1 MISFIILA
9 VGLILLVIGA
19 NWLINGAEN
28 IAKRFNISDIVIGFT
43 IVSFGTSAPEL
54 IVGIMA
60 ALKNAGDITVG
71 NVIGSNIF
79 NLLAVLGI
87 TGIVVPIRAKI
98 GSIRKYIPFS
108 VIVIIALFI
117 AGNDYLIMRDSNTIS
132 RIDGIIL
139 LALFALYLFMNFKDR
154 KKEHI
159 SINVEKQNIY
169 ISLLIFILGVGA
181 LGLGGELTTRGAVE
195 IARMW
200 GVSEK
205 MIALTVIAT
214 GTSLP
219 ELITSLIA
227 VLKKKPDIA
236 IGNIVGSNIF
246 NVLLILGLSS
256 LIRPV
261 AFNPMM
267 NIDLLIVGFMSLVL
281 LGLVEITKDK
291 VLNRVSSSLL
301 LISFIVYWI
310 FVILRK

>member
-1 MISFIILA
+1 MAL
-9 VGLILLVIGA
+9 LIFGA

-28 IAKRFNISDIVIGFT
+28 VAKRFHISDIVIGFT

-54 IVGIMA
+54 IVGIA
-60 ALKNAGDITVG
+60 ATLKNAGDITVG
-71 NVIGSNIF
+71 NVIGSNVF

-87 TGIVVPIRAKI
+87 TGIVMPIKAQI
-98 GSIRKYIPFS
+98 GSLRKYIPFS
-108 VIVIIALFI
+108 IIVLIVLFI
-117 AGNDYLIMRDSNTIS
+117 AGNDSLIMRESNMIS

-139 LALFALYLFMNFKDR
+139 MVIFAIYIYMNVREKKDD
-154 KKEHI
+154 I
-159 SINVEKQNIY
+159 TINVEKQNIY
-169 ISLLIFILGVGA
+169 ISILIFIIGIGA
-181 LGLGGELTTRGAVE
+181 LALGGELTTRAAVE

-219 ELITSLIA
+219 ELITSFLA

-246 NVLLILGLSS
+246 NILLILGVSS
-256 LIRPV
+256 LIRPIT
-261 AFNPMM
+261 FNPML
-267 NIDLLIVGFMSLVL
+267 NIDILIVGVMSLVL
-281 LGLVEITKDK
+281 LGFVEMTREK
-291 VLNRVSSSLL
+291 VLNRVSSAILL
-301 LISFIVYWI
+301 LSFIMYWV